1 MTSTIN
7 SHAFLAK
14 KPMTSPAVLKTK
26 LAIAQTNP
34 GKISPS
40 FFPMVFNPLP
50 TPLPRDV
57 NPFFKYKQ
65 RIVCLQ
71 VPKDMDPERTS
82 RHFALF

>member
-1 MTSTIN
+1 MMTSTIN

-57 NPFFKYKQ
+57 NPFFKLATITQ
-65 RIVCLQ
+65 MTTPTADATANTVN
-71 VPKDMDPERTS
+71 P
-82 RHFALF
+82 FF